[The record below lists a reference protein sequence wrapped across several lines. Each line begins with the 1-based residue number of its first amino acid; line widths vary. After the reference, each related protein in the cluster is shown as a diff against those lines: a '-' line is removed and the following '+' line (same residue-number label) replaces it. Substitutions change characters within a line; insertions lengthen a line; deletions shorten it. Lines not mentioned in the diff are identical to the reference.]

1 MALSSKEANRMR
13 QPYRQTADEFS
24 TRDLYIASVLKQ
36 AGIPILRI
44 EDSNGRGV
52 FVFQSCKEIAALTK
66 DYYNGALR
74 VDPQGLFAAWKALK
88 SAVYSAIRDV
98 R

>member
-1 MALSSKEANRMR
+1 MR
-13 QPYRQTADEFS
+13 QTQQTTTEYK
-24 TRDLYIASVLKQ
+24 TRDLYLASVFKESGVQL
-36 AGIPILRI
+36 LRI

-52 FVFQSCKEIAALTK
+52 FVFLACREIEQLTR
-66 DYYNGALR
+66 DYFNGTLR

-88 SAVYSAIRDV
+88 SAAYSAIRDV

>member
-1 MALSSKEANRMR
+1 MR
-13 QPYRQTADEFS
+13 QTFQQAADEFNA
-24 TRDLYIASVLKQ
+24 RDLYLASVLNQ
-36 AGIPILRI
+36 AGIPILQI

-52 FVFQSCKEIAALTK
+52 FVFQGSNEIERLSR
-66 DYYNGALR
+66 DYFNGTLR

-88 SAVYSAIRDV
+88 SATYSAIRDV

>member
-1 MALSSKEANRMR
+1 MR
-13 QPYRQTADEFS
+13 QTFRQTADEFS
-24 TRDLYIASVLKQ
+24 TRDLYLASVLKQ
-36 AGIPILRI
+36 AGIPILRV

-52 FVFQSCKEIAALTK
+52 FVFQASNEIERLTR
-66 DYYNGALR
+66 DYFNGTLR

-88 SAVYSAIRDV
+88 SAIYSAIRDV

>member
-1 MALSSKEANRMR
+1 MR
-13 QPYRQTADEFS
+13 QSFRQAADEFS
-24 TRDLYIASVLKQ
+24 TRDLYLASVLKQ
-36 AGIPILRI
+36 AGISILRV

-52 FVFQSCKEIAALTK
+52 FVFQASNEIERLTR
-66 DYYNGALR
+66 DYFNGTLL

-88 SAVYSAIRDV
+88 SATYSAIKDV

>member
-1 MALSSKEANRMR
+1 MKPS
-13 QPYRQTADEFS
+13 YRQTTDEFS
-24 TRDLYIASVLKQ
+24 TRDLYLSAVLKQ

-52 FVFQSCKEIAALTK
+52 FVFQDCKEIEQLTR
-66 DYYNGALR
+66 DYFNGTLR
-74 VDPQGLFAAWKALK
+74 VDPQGLFAAWKSLK
-88 SAVYSAIRDV
+88 SAAYSAIRDV